1 MKIVIIG
8 GSFGG
13 ISCAIEAR
21 KIYPESEIVLIEKKP
36 ISGLFPAG
44 CSLYLEGK
52 IPSLQDAFLLQETA

>member
-21 KIYPESEIVLIEKKP
+21 KIEYPESEIVLIEKKAH
-36 ISGLFPAG
+36 IGFIPAG
-44 CSLYLEGK
+44 CSC
-52 IPSLQDAFLLQETA
+52 I